1 MQTNTIMTKKLALFL
16 IFLSFS
22 LTYAQHKKLRDSIS
36 VAYMNIKTYQ
46 HYKTKVDSKI
56 DSIGFKID
64 KNDTL
69 IMVSGY
75 KSKGVQVPYEEKD
88 SIFLERYKNIVY
100 NAKDKNKNQKVYSTM
115 KTWKTEIKIYVD
127 QSVDINTVKK
137 FKEFTEYIDQ
147 EVDSLKIS
155 FVKNKSKSNYF
166 IYGLKDAESENFDV
180 RIVRSEGYYLE
191 WNNKQNITSCSLKL
205 NTKDTLSE
213 EQKVNSL
220 KLNFIRTLGYFYLEP
235 NFADCTSYFSICP
248 SLKKT
253 FSKNDLE
260 ILKYHYSYGICKG
273 TNLETFEKNHAEAKA
288 ALKKENTRFYFSH
301 E

>member
-1 MQTNTIMTKKLALFL
+1 MTKKIAVLLF
-16 IFLSFS
+16 ILSF
-22 LTYAQHKKLRDSIS
+22 LFTFAQHKKSRDSIN

-46 HYKTKVDSKI
+46 HYKTKVDSKV

-64 KNDTL
+64 KNDT
-69 IMVSGY
+69 IIVVKGY

-100 NAKDKNKNQKVYSTM
+100 NKKYQNKNQQVYPTM

-127 QSVDINTVKK
+127 QSVDKNTVKK
-137 FKEFTEYIDQ
+137 FREFAENIDQ

-155 FVKNKSKSNYF
+155 FINNKSKSNYF
-166 IYGLKDAESENFDV
+166 IYGMKDATSENFDV
-180 RIVRSEGYYLE
+180 RIINKEGYYLE
-191 WNNKQNITSCSLKL
+191 WNGKQNITRCSLKL
-205 NTKDTLSE
+205 NTKDTFSE
-213 EQKVNSL
+213 EQKVSSL

-235 NFADCTSYFSICP
+235 NFTECTSYFSICP
-248 SLKKT
+248 SIKKI
-253 FSKNDLE
+253 FDKNDLE

-273 TNLETFEKNHAEAKA
+273 TNLETFEKNHLEAKA
-288 ALKKENTRFYFSH
+288 ALKKDNSRFYFLH